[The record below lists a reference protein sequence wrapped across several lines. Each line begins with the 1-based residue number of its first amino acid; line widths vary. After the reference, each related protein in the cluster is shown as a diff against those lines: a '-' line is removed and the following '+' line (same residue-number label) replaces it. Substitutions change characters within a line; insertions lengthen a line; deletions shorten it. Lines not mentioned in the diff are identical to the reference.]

1 MTTAS
6 RTGARDWFWWV
17 LASYTGL
24 QVLWA
29 GAGAVDF
36 VLHPWAPGVLDET
49 SPLMRLLTALV
60 VAPLTAAIAL
70 LVLRRSRGNVVGL
83 CLLLWSTSL
92 MGGTLRLDSPLLPYN
107 GLNTGWKGL
116 WLLPLFFPD
125 GQPYPRR
132 LRGLIRGLSAAF
144 TLETLGLLAY
154 PDQNSGGRA
163 DLANG
168 LYVPA
173 LAWLRPVVEIAFGV
187 VLLTLLLLIVPS
199 LVLRYR
205 GSDGRT
211 RRQMKWLAWSF
222 GVLLVIFPVGTLF
235 GLNSVRPVTLSPP
248 LQLVEGL
255 MGLFISLAP
264 GLTVGYAILRH
275 QLYDIDVIIR
285 RTLIYSVLTAVLG
298 LAYLG
303 SVLVLQSVFQA
314 VTGEG
319 RSELVTVLSTLGI
332 AALFGP
338 VRGRVQAGI
347 DRRFYRKK
355 YDAARTLAGFAAAAR
370 DETDLGRL
378 SQQLTGVVAETM
390 QPDTVNLWLRPAAR
404 AQTAQVVDDG
414 Q

>member
-1 MTTAS
+1 MTPAS
-6 RTGARDWFWWV
+6 RTTTRDWFYWA
-17 LASYTGL
+17 LAAYTGL
-24 QVLWA
+24 QVLWEA
-29 GAGAVDF
+29 ATAVDF

-92 MGGTLRLDSPLLPYN
+92 MAGTLRLDSPLLPHN
-107 GLNTGWKGL
+107 ALNTGWKGL

-144 TLETLGLLAY
+144 ALETLGLLAY

-173 LAWLRPVVEIAFGV
+173 LAWLRPVAEIAFGV
-187 VLLTLLLLIVPS
+187 VLLALLLLIVPS

-205 GSDGRT
+205 GSEGRT

-222 GVLLVIFPVGTLF
+222 GVLLVVFPVGTLF

-248 LQLVEGL
+248 MQLVEGL
-255 MGLFISLAP
+255 MGLFISLTP

-285 RTLIYSVLTAVLG
+285 RTLIYSVLSAI
-298 LAYLG
+298 LAAIYFG
-303 SVLVLQSVFQA
+303 SVIVLQGVFQA
-314 VTGEG
+314 VTGQG
-319 RSELVTVLSTLGI
+319 QNPLVVVLSTLGI

-338 VRGRVQAGI
+338 VRGRVQNAI

-355 YDAARTLAGFAAAAR
+355 YDATRTLARFAAGAR
-370 DETDLGRL
+370 DETDLAQLSERL
-378 SQQLTGVVAETM
+378 VGVVEETM
-390 QPDTVNLWLRPAAR
+390 QPASVGLWLR
-404 AQTAQVVDDG
+404 G
-414 Q
+414 SKSGSHE